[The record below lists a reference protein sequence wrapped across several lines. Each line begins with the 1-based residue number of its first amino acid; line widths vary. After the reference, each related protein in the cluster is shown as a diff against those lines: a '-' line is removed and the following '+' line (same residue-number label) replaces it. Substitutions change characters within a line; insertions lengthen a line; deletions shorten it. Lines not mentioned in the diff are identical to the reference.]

1 MYAIVERGIRQ
12 VISEAIHTNEKYKNA
27 LILKDRIQSEEGYI
41 ETLLELAE
49 SIAERD
55 GDWDSINSRIKDRKK
70 EEKMLT
76 REIRQID
83 TQAIIQGV
91 ITKLAS

>member
-1 MYAIVERGIRQ
+1 MERGIRQ
-12 VISEAIHTNEKYKNA
+12 VIREAIHTNEKYKNA
-27 LILKDRIQSEEGYI
+27 LVLKDRIQSEEGYI

-55 GDWDSINSRIKDRKK
+55 GDWESINNRIKDRKK

-91 ITKLAS
+91 IAKLAS

>member
-12 VISEAIHTNEKYKNA
+12 VIREAIHTNEKYKNA

-70 EEKMLT
+70 EEKNIS
-76 REIRQID
+76 REIRNINSQE
-83 TQAIIQGV
+83 IIQGV
-91 ITKLAS
+91 IAKLAS